1 MAHGTHSGRQV
12 GQGVGGLHGTVA
24 PSSTARSIP
33 ADHARRFRYGRP
45 VIAAGPRLTEPA
57 PQLDPVPA
65 LLPHGAHSLDDDF
78 NVRASLLAAHWL
90 GNTVLE

>member
-12 GQGVGGLHGTVA
+12 GQGVGVCM
-24 PSSTARSIP
+24 ARWHRLP
-33 ADHARRFRYGRP
+33 RP
-45 VIAAGPRLTEPA
+45 VAFRQITPGGSGTAAHVAVSPRLTEPA